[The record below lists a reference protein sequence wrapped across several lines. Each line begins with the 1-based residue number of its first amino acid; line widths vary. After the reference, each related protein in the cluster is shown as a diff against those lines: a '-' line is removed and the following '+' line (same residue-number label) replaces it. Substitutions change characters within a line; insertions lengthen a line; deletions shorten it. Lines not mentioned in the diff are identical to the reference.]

1 MAYLVYTMQYEELI
15 ERLKVEQGKTAAERE
30 AHLAGLLKQHPNID
44 ICKDRVP
51 SMDEI
56 EALERCPLLDG
67 ILIIFAR

>member
-1 MAYLVYTMQYEELI
+1 MAYLLYTMQYEELI
-15 ERLKVEQGKTAAERE
+15 KQLKVEQGKTAAERE
-30 AHLAGLLKQHPNID
+30 AHLAGLLKQYPNID

-51 SMDEI
+51 SMNEI